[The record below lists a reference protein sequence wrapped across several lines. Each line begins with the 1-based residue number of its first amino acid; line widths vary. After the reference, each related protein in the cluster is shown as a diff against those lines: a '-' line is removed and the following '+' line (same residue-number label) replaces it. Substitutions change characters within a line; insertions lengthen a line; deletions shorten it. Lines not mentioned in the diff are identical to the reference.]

1 MGDWSPLLKYR
12 HSGWNNIS
20 KTSRT
25 SRSQFRIQSRHP
37 GNNSKIIINP
47 TVCKNNYR
55 AISLLEVLIVTRLL
69 PGYYLLLHTSTRTT
83 IYYAASS
90 CQTVCLCAWIQFIL
104 AQSNRVCVLKY
115 EHGVRVFVAGLNWCA
130 NWRDIVPGRG
140 RIYWFY
146 GKTATRP

>member
-104 AQSNRVCVLKY
+104 AQSSRVCVKIRTRG
-115 EHGVRVFVAGLNWCA
+115 ESICGGVELVCELEGHRT
-130 NWRDIVPGRG
+130 RE
-140 RIYWFY
+140 
-146 GKTATRP
+146 GKNLLILR